1 MKRTGS
7 WLLALALIGN
17 GGLKLGYLLGVTEEV
32 VSLQLH
38 LVVKLKDVWDTRRQ
52 IERGYLFV

>member
-17 GGLKLGYLLGVTEEV
+17 GGLKLGYLLGVAEEV
-32 VSLQLH
+32 VTLQLH

-52 IERGYLFV
+52 VERRNLLV